1 MYGLMPNGAVRQAN
15 LRMLYEKAGEYEKV
29 SFKGLFHFILFMDQ
43 IKSSSGDME
52 SARLIGENE
61 NVVRIMSIHKSK
73 GLEFP
78 VVILAST
85 GKKFNTRDLNELIL
99 LHQELG
105 IGPKLIDP
113 KYKIEYPT
121 LAKIAIGNKILE
133 ETISE
138 EMRVL
143 YVALTRAKEKLIIV
157 GKEKDLTKSL
167 ENKEEVIRN
176 M

>member
-1 MYGLMPNGAVRQAN
+1 MFGLMPNGKVRQTN

-29 SFKGLFHFILFMDQ
+29 SFKGLFYFILFMDQ
-43 IKSSSGDME
+43 MKSSSGDTE
-52 SARLIGENE
+52 SAKLIGDNE
-61 NVVRIMSIHKSK
+61 NVVKIMSIHKSK

-85 GKKFNTRDLNELIL
+85 GKKFNTRDLNEPIL

-105 IGPKLIDP
+105 IGPKLMDA
-113 KYKIEYPT
+113 KHKIEYPT
-121 LAKIAIGNKILE
+121 LAKVAIGNKVLE

-138 EMRVL
+138 EMRIL

-157 GKEKDLTKSL
+157 GKEKDLEKSFQKKQ
-167 ENKEEVIRN
+167 EMIRN
-176 M
+176 